1 MDGLNTLTAV
11 KRVLWRRQGV
21 VEYYLD
27 SLNRRQNNREMSSRI
42 ARKPVQAEYR
52 NANGFLR
59 AIRWMTDIY
68 LILLI
73 CVYPF
78 LVYQGYGSTSHIKY
92 GFLIAIS
99 YALKIGAIAVPTFI
113 PVVLVLMAAG
123 THAYLRDSKTSV
135 IEFVKKIRLSAVDI
149 FVLLYLFSLIISSL
163 LCSYKSE
170 LIWGYPTWN
179 MGLASQFLFIMLYFI
194 ISVFFDLT
202 ELELMV
208 YLALLSSGI
217 VFVIAVLQRFGL
229 DVFGL
234 YGNTD
239 DILGYLST
247 IGQVTWFSTYMIIFF
262 MIGLF
267 IVWYFDKSTL
277 IYKAGVL
284 HLLIASACLVTQN
297 SDSAFAGLFI
307 AMAFLFWWSFD
318 SNERMCAFCE
328 SSLLIL
334 IIWRI
339 VGFVQKAMGD
349 RLIQLDRISVF
360 MSQSPI
366 MWGLIAAIALFY
378 VFLRLRTPRGFDIS
392 RYSVI
397 GRCFVIAVFVLIAAL
412 IVYIVLNTK
421 GVLPEKMIKESNYF
435 IYDPNWGHFRGGNW
449 HDAVVSLMMELKA
462 EPLKGIFG
470 AGADQY
476 YHVTEAYE
484 SGQIRQIFG
493 ETVATNAHNEWLTAF
508 VNFGLFG
515 GCVYLGIFISSVAVC
530 IKNRKTVPYVLA
542 VALCALAYVAHDLFC
557 YQQYISAP
565 YIFII
570 IGTGSQLIKS
580 EEQ

>member
-1 MDGLNTLTAV
+1 
-11 KRVLWRRQGV
+11 
-21 VEYYLD
+21 
-27 SLNRRQNNREMSSRI
+27 MSSRI

-59 AIRWMTDIY
+59 AIRWVTDIY

-135 IEFVKKIRLSAVDI
+135 IEFVKKIRLSSVDI

-163 LCSYKSE
+163 LSSYKSE
-170 LIWGYPTWN
+170 LLWGYPTWN
-179 MGLASQFLFIMLYFI
+179 MGLASQFLLIMLYFI

-202 ELELMV
+202 ELDLMV

-217 VFVIAVLQRFGL
+217 IFIIAVLQRFGL

-234 YGNTD
+234 YGNND
-239 DILGYLST
+239 DFLGYLST
-247 IGQVTWFSTYMIIFF
+247 IGQVSWFSTYMIIFF

-277 IYKAGVL
+277 LYKAGLV
-284 HLLIASACLVTQN
+284 HLLISSVCLVTQN
-297 SDSAFAGLFI
+297 TDSAFAGLFI
-307 AMAFLFWWSFD
+307 AMVFLFWWSFD
-318 SNERMCAFCE
+318 SNERMCAFLE
-328 SSLLIL
+328 ASLLIL
-334 IIWRI
+334 LCWRA
-339 VGFVQKAMGD
+339 VGIVQKIMAD
-349 RLIQLDRISVF
+349 RIPQLDTISIF
-360 MSQSPI
+360 MSQSPY
-366 MWGLIAAIALFY
+366 MWVLIAVIAICYIL
-378 VFLRLRTPRGFDIS
+378 LRLGVRRGFDVS
-392 RYSVI
+392 RFSVA
-397 GRCFVIAVFVLIAAL
+397 GLLFVIAVFVFIVLL
-412 IVYIVLNTK
+412 TVYIILNTK
-421 GVLPEKMIKESNYF
+421 GLLPENMRRETNYF
-435 IYDPNWGHFRGGNW
+435 IFDMYWGHFRGGNW

-476 YHVTEAYE
+476 YHVTEKYE
-484 SGQIRQIFG
+484 SAQIRQIFG
-493 ETVATNAHNEWLTAF
+493 DTIATNSHNEWLTAF

-515 GCVYLGIFISSVAVC
+515 GIVYFGIFVSSVTRC
-530 IKNRKTVPYVLA
+530 IRNRKDVPYALASAACVLA
-542 VALCALAYVAHDLFC
+542 YAAHDLFC

-570 IGTGSQLIKS
+570 IGMGEQLVRTGRK
-580 EEQ
+580 